1 MGWTNIEIKKM
12 RVCGKDSCP
21 FPYDL
26 ILGGI
31 PQKIPQMY
39 GKFLTELQTRVLF
52 WNKISYSFS
61 ILSIVPLK
69 LTKLDI
75 FYLTHCSVKCA

>member
-1 MGWTNIEIKKM
+1 M
-12 RVCGKDSCP
+12 RVCGKDSIP

-26 ILGGI
+26 ILGG
-31 PQKIPQMY
+31 
-39 GKFLTELQTRVLF
+39 FLKKCLKCMGNFLQNFKLVFYFGIKLATLV
-52 WNKISYSFS
+52 YMTFS